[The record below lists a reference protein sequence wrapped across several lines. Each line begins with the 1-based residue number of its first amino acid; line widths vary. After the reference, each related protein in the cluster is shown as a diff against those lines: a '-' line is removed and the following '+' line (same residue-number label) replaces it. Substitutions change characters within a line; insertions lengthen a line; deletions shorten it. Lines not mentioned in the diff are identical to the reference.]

1 MAKVFLPQRSGAA
14 DSVALR
20 SRRTKEV
27 DRLLAD
33 IERPQREVARALRQ
47 LILETVPGL
56 QEKVM
61 YGVPWYR
68 GKDYVCAIAS
78 HSDHTN
84 LEFYRGSSLRDPGRL
99 LEGTGKNLRHVK
111 IFVVEDVGQPRLKAL
126 LREALDLDAA

>member
-1 MAKVFLPQRSGAA
+1 MPNA
-14 DSVALR
+14 

-27 DRLLAD
+27 DRVLAE
-33 IERPQREVARALRQ
+33 IEPPQRAIARALRE
-47 LILETVPGL
+47 LVLETGSGL

-68 GKDYVCAIAS
+68 GKGYVCAIAS

-84 LEFYRGSSLRDPGRL
+84 LEFYRGSSLRDPAKL

-111 IFVVEDVGQPRLKAL
+111 VYALADTKKPSLKAL
-126 LREALDLDAA
+126 LREAIELDQG